1 MAIKEPD
8 RIWWNPLSK
17 DERIWVILALVWM
30 LVSFFFM
37 PLWHIVGA
45 QNPPAE
51 TYRVTPEQFDR
62 LVEGMV
68 SKYRVGEEKG
78 VPVVHPDPT
87 EPVFIRASMW
97 QWYPIVEFEKDRTY
111 RVHLSSMDI
120 LHGFSIQPVNM
131 NFMVFPKYDY
141 VLKLTPTTTGEFH
154 IVCNEFCGLGHHMMV
169 GKIYVK

>member
-1 MAIKEPD
+1 M
-8 RIWWNPLSK
+8 
-17 DERIWVILALVWM
+17 
-30 LVSFFFM
+30 
-37 PLWHIVGA
+37 
-45 QNPPAE
+45 
-51 TYRVTPEQFDR
+51 
-62 LVEGMV
+62 
-68 SKYRVGEEKG
+68 
-78 VPVVHPDPT
+78 
-87 EPVFIRASMW
+87 
-97 QWYPIVEFEKDRTY
+97 EFEKDRTY